1 MLYFLNLVLFSDD
14 DSKYYTKMYD
24 ILNRYYKT
32 FEHHKSVYVRTVFY
46 AYREQEEEYI
56 LDEGSNILYIKGDK
70 EGWHNYTK
78 TIIQKTLKAFEYF
91 KDDLINFDYVI
102 RNNISTI
109 VDFSLLVEELEK
121 NPIQFY
127 GGGIKNCLQWKG
139 GGVEEDKWFGT
150 EYIQGTSIIFT
161 ADAIKHI
168 IDNKSTVNT
177 NIVDDV
183 SIGIFMNENFPN
195 IKIQDLSHKYVEV
208 PIFVVNNYINTAGIY
223 NMILNKYIFYRNKC
237 RGIFCNDRNLD
248 IQQMGVISEILL
260 QKEKNPIY

>member
-14 DSKYYTKMYD
+14 NDKYYTRMYN

-32 FEHHKSVYVRTVFY
+32 FEHHKSVSVRTVFY
-46 AYREQEEEYI
+46 TYREQEEEYI
-56 LDEGSNILYIKGDK
+56 LDEASNFLYIKGEK

-91 KDDLINFDYVI
+91 KDDLINFDYII

-109 VDFSLLVEELEK
+109 VDFALLTEELEK
-121 NPIQFY
+121 NPIKFY

-139 GGVEEDKWFGT
+139 GGIEDEKWFGT

-161 ADAIKHI
+161 TEAIKYI
-168 IDNKSTVNT
+168 IDNKSAIHTD
-177 NIVDDV
+177 IIDDV
-183 SIGIFMNENFPN
+183 TIGIFMKENVPN
-195 IKIQDLSHKYVEV
+195 IKIQDLSHKYVDV

-237 RGIFCNDRNLD
+237 RGIFCSDRNLD
-248 IQQMGVISEILL
+248 IQQMDVISEFLL